1 MKDKIRK
8 ATFYSFWQLAGF
20 SLIIF
25 ITIPYFPVLWKSLTA
40 SQQHLAV
47 NFLYSGA
54 GGTGLYLIYCIFRLG
69 EQKYLRLLM
78 LAFLSYFY
86 ALMFTSLSQFPAEKF
101 HLIEYGILTF
111 LAYRYFEI
119 KSNTQNTQMAF
130 LKSLS
135 LVSCISI
142 GDEFAQW
149 ISPNRVGTIE
159 DIIVNIKSSLLALAG
174 IALIMPVNKLRK
186 RPARKDIVELTY
198 YFVVLILFITAFITL
213 VHEFGYE
220 IRDRNYYFYSSF
232 PSEKLQELAVYVK
245 DNKKDFSNLD
255 ILKALRGEKSDNM
268 NGGQKQ
274 LYKFVREASFHIYE
288 RDNAVEKKRYD
299 KAINESAIIDKYYY
313 PVYAVVKSRLRMEK
327 PMPISGASD
336 SEIYKS
342 PVKSDLIYQITKKHF
357 YVGSACL
364 IVFLFM
370 ANVYLRRQL

>member
-47 NFLYSGA
+47 NILYSGA
-54 GGTGLYLIYCIFRLG
+54 VASGLYLSYLILRLG
-69 EQKYLRLLM
+69 EQKYLRLLI
-78 LAFLSYFY
+78 LALLSYGY
-86 ALMFTSLSQFPAEKF
+86 ALMFKSLSQFPAEKF

-111 LAYRYFEI
+111 LAYRYFEN
-119 KSNTQNTQMAF
+119 KSNTQTAF

-174 IALIMPVNKLRK
+174 IALIMPVKKLREL
-186 RPARKDIVELTY
+186 PARKDMVALTY
-198 YFVVLILFITAFITL
+198 YFIVLTLFITAFMAL

-220 IRDRNYYFYSSF
+220 IKDRNYYFYSSF
-232 PSEKLQELAVYVK
+232 PSEKLHELAVSIK

-255 ILKALRGEKSDNM
+255 MLKALRGEKSDNM
-268 NGGQKQ
+268 KEEQKPF
-274 LYKFVREASFHIYE
+274 YKFVREASFHIYE
-288 RDNAVEKKRYD
+288 RDNAVEKKKYD
-299 KAINESAIIDKYYY
+299 KAVNESAIIDKYYY

-327 PMPISGASD
+327 PMPISGTSD

-342 PVKSDLIYQITKKHF
+342 PVNRELIYQITEKHF
-357 YVGSACL
+357 YMGSACL
-364 IVFLFM
+364 IAFLFM
-370 ANVYLRRQL
+370 ANVYFRKQF